1 MALFYTFANL
11 LSLAPR
17 KTAGFSHLLLHSGCC
32 HVFFGLCLKK
42 TQPRADVQWGTGALT
57 DLPCRSQGPQWSPE
71 HTWTTAC
78 LN

>member
-1 MALFYTFANL
+1 MNNNHAFQGANKKILVKRMALFYTFANL

-42 TQPRADVQWGTGALT
+42 TQPRADV
-57 DLPCRSQGPQWSPE
+57 
-71 HTWTTAC
+71 
-78 LN
+78 